1 MSRYGDQIVAALRAV
16 QIRGP
21 TRYAWLGRAS
31 RPLPAELEAAM
42 DDGARQSYLA
52 SCLGTELYWSF
63 YCQGR
68 PVPARWGERE
78 PAIADPWLVAA
89 LSRANTGRGGWQR
102 GWTVERLEDGAA
114 IVATSRIRARIPI
127 SDCHAPGGLRPGAAV
142 SVRVPKEL
150 PSLAPGFYTAV
161 ADAPADVEWAPG
173 VVRAYWHVTRTGA
186 PELMGALT
194 ARLNAAEVPFRLKV
208 ADHPFRLERCD
219 AAVLYLPA
227 GRFHALRETLLEVAA
242 AVTAHLRPRIPAFTL
257 ELAAGVGLAED
268 DGGAEG
274 FGTRRCS
281 LLADG
286 IVRAHAHGLTG
297 VVSRVGAV
305 AERFA
310 QDGVQIDA
318 PYREPSLSGRHV
330 L

>member
-1 MSRYGDQIVAALRAV
+1 MRIP
-16 QIRGP
+16 P
-21 TRYAWLGRAS
+21 T
-31 RPLPAELEAAM
+31 
-42 DDGARQSYLA
+42 
-52 SCLGTELYWSF
+52 
-63 YCQGR
+63 
-68 PVPARWGERE
+68 VPN
-78 PAIADPWLVAA
+78 PWLVAA

-102 GWTVERLEDGAA
+102 GWTVERLEDRAA
-114 IVATSRIRARIPI
+114 VVATSRIRARIPI
-127 SDCHAPGGLRPGAAV
+127 GDCHAPGGLRPGAAV

-150 PSLAPGFYTAV
+150 PSLSPGFYTAV
-161 ADAPADVEWAPG
+161 GDAPADVEWAPG

-194 ARLNAAEVPFRLKV
+194 ARLNAAEVPFRAKV

-219 AAVLYLPA
+219 GAVLYLPA
-227 GRFHALRETLLEVAA
+227 CSFHALRETLLDVAA
-242 AVTAHLRPRIPAFTL
+242 AMTPHLRPWIPAFTL
-257 ELAAGVGLAED
+257 ELAPGVGLAED

-274 FGTRRCS
+274 FGTRRCW

-286 IVRAHAHGLTG
+286 IVGAHAQGLTG
-297 VVSRVGAV
+297 VDARLAAV

-310 QDGVQIDA
+310 EDGVQIDA